1 MFANGKVECR
11 DCPGY
16 SSLSICSHVLVVCLK
31 KGHLQKFLKWLIAAK
46 QKTGGINFSQAVT
59 YGMPAGRGRKGNKA
73 PRKRQGK
80 QAQSKTTSIITRP
93 GLLTNSPVTNLQM
106 PNLSPCVL
114 PTRSI
119 PDPSN
124 EVQGICQTT
133 GEVHGSPL
141 VARQDLGIYGR
152 NTRPNSASSSN
163 VHVTVPAGKQ
173 QQQTAYTR
181 PPHSTP
187 VPGMSVFTPN
197 SASSSTVCV
206 TVPAGQQQQT
216 AYTRPPYS
224 TPVPGMFIVY
234 LLHFCPPK
242 TSVCYGCS
250 QTLKPNGVILNQ
262 PHDLVIVSNMERGWH
277 DGNMVHKKY
286 SNVYFHCCC
295 ECVRKRHC
303 SNFNFTLAFQQACCC
318 F

>member
-1 MFANGKVECR
+1 MYFIQGLIEKLFGDMGTLIKYHYNNNNDLPSVVKDIVSAGIDWISTDVLTKMVFSAEETIKRGNIAELPGTAHETIVVPSKSRPTNPHVLIMFANGKVECR

-16 SSLSICSHVLVVCLK
+16 SSLSICSHVLVACLK
-31 KGHLQKFLKWLIAAK
+31 KGHLEKFLKWLIAAK
-46 QKTGGINFSQAVT
+46 RKTGGINISQAVT

-80 QAQSKTTSIITRP
+80 QAQSTTTSIITRP
-93 GLLTNSPVTNLQM
+93 GLLSNSPVTNLQM

-152 NTRPNSASSSN
+152 STRPNSASSST

-173 QQQTAYTR
+173 QQ
-181 PPHSTP
+181 
-187 VPGMSVFTPN
+187 
-197 SASSSTVCV
+197 
-206 TVPAGQQQQT
+206 
-216 AYTRPPYS
+216 
-224 TPVPGMFIVY
+224 
-234 LLHFCPPK
+234 
-242 TSVCYGCS
+242 
-250 QTLKPNGVILNQ
+250 
-262 PHDLVIVSNMERGWH
+262 
-277 DGNMVHKKY
+277 
-286 SNVYFHCCC
+286 
-295 ECVRKRHC
+295 
-303 SNFNFTLAFQQACCC
+303 
-318 F
+318 